1 MNCNNNQAPYSF
13 HPGGINVNLC
23 DGSVRFVGETIEAE
37 TLWNLCVRDDGNSI
51 GKY

>member
-13 HPGGINVNLC
+13 HPGGINATLC
-23 DGSVRFVGETIEAE
+23 DGSVRFVEESIEGETF
-37 TLWNLCVRDDGNSI
+37 WNLLVRDDGNVV